1 MLSAAPVYQGL
12 IANPNRRKTMI
23 TFYGW
28 GPMFDCP
35 SPSPFVMKA
44 DIQLQMLGVPF
55 TRAIADLETVP
66 KHKAP
71 YVIDDGVLIE
81 DSNFIRN
88 HFETKLGRQLYDG
101 LSTRD
106 VALSWSLERMAE
118 GQLTKIM
125 GYERWMKDGNFDKG
139 PANFF
144 GDVPAEA
151 RRGVMRDI
159 RDAIRAT
166 HAGEGTGR
174 FTDAERMQLAK
185 WDIDAIALQLGDQPF
200 LLGDEPACVDA
211 AVAAVLISCATEFF
225 DTPLSGL
232 VRQHSNLVGYIDW
245 MKARYFAHAAWPAME
260 AEPA

>member
-1 MLSAAPVYQGL
+1 
-12 IANPNRRKTMI
+12 MI

-44 DIQLQMLGVPF
+44 DIQLQMLGVSF
-55 TRAIADLETVP
+55 TRAIADLESVP

-71 YVIDDGVLIE
+71 YVIDDGELIE
-81 DSNFIRN
+81 DSNFIR
-88 HFETKLGRQLYDG
+88 HHYETRLGRQLYAG
-101 LSTRD
+101 LTEREI
-106 VALSWSLERMAE
+106 ALSWALERMAE

-125 GYERWMKDGNFDKG
+125 AFERWLKDDNFDKG
-139 PANFF
+139 PATFF
-144 GDVPAEA
+144 YDVPAEA

-174 FTDAERMQLAK
+174 FTDAERMQLAR
-185 WDIDAIALQLGDQPF
+185 WDIDALALQLGDQAF
-200 LLGDEPACVDA
+200 LLGEAPTCADA
-211 AVAAVLISCATEFF
+211 SVAAVLISCATEFF

-232 VRQHSNLVGYIDW
+232 VRQHANLVAYMDR
-245 MKARYFAHAAWPAME
+245 MKARYFADVTWPAME
-260 AEPA
+260 PEPA